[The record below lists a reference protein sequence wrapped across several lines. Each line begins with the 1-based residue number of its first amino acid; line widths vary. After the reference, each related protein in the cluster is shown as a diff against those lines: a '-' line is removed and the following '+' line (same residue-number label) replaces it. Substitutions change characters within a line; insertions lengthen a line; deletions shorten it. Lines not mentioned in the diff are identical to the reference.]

1 MTSRLPP
8 FIHGFLDRHGKPRHY
23 LRRKGYPKV
32 PIPGTPWSPS
42 FMQAYETALAGQQAF
57 EAGKAKARPGTMD
70 ALALSYFASPAFT
83 TKADNSKRAYRFTI
97 ERFCRAHGTK
107 LIAEMQSQHVAKL
120 MHAFQGKPGAA
131 NQLRKCLRVMMQHAV
146 AIGMRADDPTRE
158 VRGIRF
164 KAKSHHAWTEGE
176 IEQFEH
182 AHPIGSK
189 ERLAMALLVY
199 TGQRSG
205 DVRRMGPQHLQGNA
219 VRVTQEKTGTEL
231 LIPLHTNLREVIKAT
246 KIGHLAFIVT
256 QRGGVYSGNSFF
268 YWFKEACRAAGLPH
282 CSAHG
287 LRHAAARRMANAG
300 ASTSEIA
307 AVTGHR
313 SLGEVSRYTR
323 SADQR
328 KLAASA
334 IAKVEQN
341 ESKPVANLDSGRGK
355 PDRYGVEH
363 AREPK
368 SK

>member
-1 MTSRLPP
+1 MKLPK
-8 FIHGFLDRHGKPRHY
+8 FVHGFIDRHGRPRYY
-23 LRRKGYPKV
+23 LRRKGYQKV
-32 PIPGTPWSPS
+32 ALAGTPWSPS
-42 FMQAYETALAGQQAF
+42 FMSAYEDALAGQPAI
-57 EAGKAKARPGTMD
+57 EPGEGRARPETMD
-70 ALALSYFASPAFT
+70 ALAQSYFASPAFT

-97 ERFCRAHGTK
+97 ERFCRVHGTK
-107 LIAEMQSQHVAKL
+107 LAAEMQSQHVVKL
-120 MHAFQGKPGAA
+120 MNAFQGKPGAA

-146 AIGMRADDPTRE
+146 AIGMRSDDPTRD

-164 KAKSHHAWTEGE
+164 KAKSHHPWTEEE
-176 IEQFEH
+176 IEQFER
-182 AHPIGSK
+182 AHPIGSR
-189 ERLAMALLVY
+189 ERLAMALMLY

-205 DVRRMGPQHLQGNA
+205 DVRRMGPQHLQGSA
-219 VRVTQEKTGTEL
+219 IRVAQEKTGTEL
-231 LIPLHTNLREVIKAT
+231 LIPLHKNLREVIQAS

-256 QRGGVYSGNSFF
+256 QGGGVYSGNSFF
-268 YWFKEACRAAGLPH
+268 FWFKQACRTAELPH

-307 AVTGHR
+307 AITGHR

-334 IAKVEQN
+334 MAKVEQN
-341 ESKPVANLDSGRGK
+341 EFKSVANLDIASGK
-355 PDRYGVEH
+355 PYRCGVEH
-363 AREPK
+363 VHKPK